1 MKNRKPGSRI
11 IGGIFKGTNIP
22 FKPSKELRPTE
33 NRTRETLFNWLMLD
47 IADAVCLDMFSGTG
61 ALGFEALSRGAK
73 EVVFIEKSK
82 LLCESISKVIH
93 KLSLENR
100 TTVINSDSIKYSYK
114 DMESKFN
121 VLFLDPPFRKS
132 LLHSAYTTC
141 LIKNILKEDALIYV
155 ESETGN
161 AYEFDK
167 WKEIKSSK
175 AGQTQFSLFT
185 NEVKEHLIEENS
197 SFPFLRSA
205 ISRVG
210 FDLKAIPY
218 SRNERFAGKS
228 NYNFY
233 SMLKFAV
240 AGILA
245 STTLPLRFPIYFFP
259 FWLGISTFLLLG
271 SINNELLWKYF
282 IFFSII
288 YLVLILSFISI
299 YLARIYKNGL
309 MRANAYL
316 IKISQK
322 FNNN

>member
-1 MKNRKPGSRI
+1 MKKIAI
-11 IGGIFKGTNIP
+11 ICPLYNEEKSLPIFIEEIKNVEKKISD
-22 FKPSKELRPTE
+22 KYE
-33 NRTRETLFNWLMLD
+33 LD
-47 IADAVCLDMFSGTG
+47 IVFSNNASTDRTLSMLEELSNKYKNIYYYTLSKNFGYQNSLSFALKNTTG
-61 ALGFEALSRGAK
+61 DL
-73 EVVFIEKSK
+73 FI
-82 LLCESISKVIH
+82 IID
-93 KLSLENR
+93 
-100 TTVINSDSIKYSYK
+100 SDG
-114 DMESKFN
+114 E
-121 VLFLDPPFRKS
+121 DPPSMILDFLKKYEEGNDIVYGERVNRPEGFI
-132 LLHSAYTTC
+132 
-141 LIKNILKEDALIYV
+141 IKKMRNLFYRVLKFFSDDEIILNMAE
-155 ESETGN
+155 
-161 AYEFDK
+161 
-167 WKEIKSSK
+167 
-175 AGQTQFSLFT
+175 FSLFT

-233 SMLKFAV
+233 TMLKFAV

-316 IKISQK
+316 VGKKSKIQK
-322 FNNN
+322 GS

>member
-1 MKNRKPGSRI
+1 MKKIAI
-11 IGGIFKGTNIP
+11 ICPLYNEEKSLPIFIEEIKKVEKKISDNY
-22 FKPSKELRPTE
+22 E
-33 NRTRETLFNWLMLD
+33 LD
-47 IADAVCLDMFSGTG
+47 IVFSNNASTDRTLSMLEELSNKYKNIYYYTLSKNFGYQNSLSFALKNTTG
-61 ALGFEALSRGAK
+61 DL
-73 EVVFIEKSK
+73 FI
-82 LLCESISKVIH
+82 IID
-93 KLSLENR
+93 
-100 TTVINSDSIKYSYK
+100 SDG
-114 DMESKFN
+114 E
-121 VLFLDPPFRKS
+121 DPPSMILDFLKKYEEGNDIVYGERVNRPEGFI
-132 LLHSAYTTC
+132 
-141 LIKNILKEDALIYV
+141 IKKMRNLFYRVLKFFSDDEIILNMAE
-155 ESETGN
+155 
-161 AYEFDK
+161 
-167 WKEIKSSK
+167 
-175 AGQTQFSLFT
+175 FSLFT

-316 IKISQK
+316 VGKKSKVQK
-322 FNNN
+322 GS

>member
-1 MKNRKPGSRI
+1 MKKIAI
-11 IGGIFKGTNIP
+11 ICPLYN
-22 FKPSKELRPTE
+22 EE
-33 NRTRETLFNWLMLD
+33 
-47 IADAVCLDMFSGTG
+47 
-61 ALGFEALSRGAK
+61 
-73 EVVFIEKSK
+73 
-82 LLCESISKVIH
+82 
-93 KLSLENR
+93 
-100 TTVINSDSIKYSYK
+100 
-114 DMESKFN
+114 
-121 VLFLDPPFRKS
+121 KS
-132 LLHSAYTTC
+132 LLIFIEEIKKVEKKISDNYELDIVFSNNASTDRTLSMLEELSNKY
-141 LIKNILKEDALIYV
+141 KNIYYYTLSKNFGYQNSLSFALKNTTGDLFIIIDSDGEDPPSMILDFLKKY
-155 ESETGN
+155 EEGN
-161 AYEFDK
+161 DIVYGERVNRPEGFIIKKMRNLFYRVLKFFSDD
-167 WKEIKSSK
+167 EIILNM
-175 AGQTQFSLFT
+175 AEFSLFT

-218 SRNERFAGKS
+218 PRNERFAGKS

-233 SMLKFAV
+233 TMLKFAV

-271 SINNELLWKYF
+271 STNNELLWKYF

-316 IKISQK
+316 VGKKSKVQK
-322 FNNN
+322 GN

>member
-167 WKEIKSSK
+167 WKEIKSTK

-185 NEVKEHLIEENS
+185 NE
-197 SFPFLRSA
+197 A
-205 ISRVG
+205 
-210 FDLKAIPY
+210 
-218 SRNERFAGKS
+218 
-228 NYNFY
+228 
-233 SMLKFAV
+233 
-240 AGILA
+240 
-245 STTLPLRFPIYFFP
+245 
-259 FWLGISTFLLLG
+259 
-271 SINNELLWKYF
+271 
-282 IFFSII
+282 
-288 YLVLILSFISI
+288 
-299 YLARIYKNGL
+299 
-309 MRANAYL
+309 
-316 IKISQK
+316 
-322 FNNN
+322 

>member
-1 MKNRKPGSRI
+1 MKKIAI
-11 IGGIFKGTNIP
+11 ICPLYNEEKSLPIFIEEIKKVEKKISANY
-22 FKPSKELRPTE
+22 E
-33 NRTRETLFNWLMLD
+33 LD
-47 IADAVCLDMFSGTG
+47 IVFSNNASTDRTLSMLEELSNKYKNIYYYTLSKNFGYQNSLNFALKNTTG
-61 ALGFEALSRGAK
+61 DL
-73 EVVFIEKSK
+73 FI
-82 LLCESISKVIH
+82 IID
-93 KLSLENR
+93 
-100 TTVINSDSIKYSYK
+100 SDG
-114 DMESKFN
+114 E
-121 VLFLDPPFRKS
+121 DPPSMILDFLKKYEEGNDIVYGERVNRPEGFI
-132 LLHSAYTTC
+132 
-141 LIKNILKEDALIYV
+141 IKKMRNLFYRVLKFFSDDEIILNMAE
-155 ESETGN
+155 
-161 AYEFDK
+161 
-167 WKEIKSSK
+167 
-175 AGQTQFSLFT
+175 FSLFT

-233 SMLKFAV
+233 TMLKFAV

-316 IKISQK
+316 VGKKSKVQK
-322 FNNN
+322 GS

>member
-1 MKNRKPGSRI
+1 MKKIAI
-11 IGGIFKGTNIP
+11 ICPLYN
-22 FKPSKELRPTE
+22 EE
-33 NRTRETLFNWLMLD
+33 
-47 IADAVCLDMFSGTG
+47 
-61 ALGFEALSRGAK
+61 
-73 EVVFIEKSK
+73 
-82 LLCESISKVIH
+82 
-93 KLSLENR
+93 
-100 TTVINSDSIKYSYK
+100 
-114 DMESKFN
+114 
-121 VLFLDPPFRKS
+121 KS
-132 LLHSAYTTC
+132 LLIFIEEIKKVEKQISDKYELDIVFSNNASTDRTLSMLEELSNKY
-141 LIKNILKEDALIYV
+141 KNIYYYTLSKNFGYQNSLSFALKNTTGDLFIIIDSDGEDPPSMILDFLKKY
-155 ESETGN
+155 EEGN
-161 AYEFDK
+161 DIVYGERVNRPEGFIIKKMRNLFYRVLKFFSDD
-167 WKEIKSSK
+167 EIILNM
-175 AGQTQFSLFT
+175 AEFSLFT

-233 SMLKFAV
+233 TMLKFAV

-316 IKISQK
+316 VGKKSKVQK
-322 FNNN
+322 GG

>member
-1 MKNRKPGSRI
+1 MKKIAI
-11 IGGIFKGTNIP
+11 ICPLYN
-22 FKPSKELRPTE
+22 EE
-33 NRTRETLFNWLMLD
+33 
-47 IADAVCLDMFSGTG
+47 
-61 ALGFEALSRGAK
+61 
-73 EVVFIEKSK
+73 
-82 LLCESISKVIH
+82 
-93 KLSLENR
+93 
-100 TTVINSDSIKYSYK
+100 
-114 DMESKFN
+114 
-121 VLFLDPPFRKS
+121 KS
-132 LLHSAYTTC
+132 LLIFIEEIKKVEKKISDKYELDIVFSNNASTDRTLSMLEELSNKY
-141 LIKNILKEDALIYV
+141 KNIYYYTLSKNFGYQNSLSFALKNTTGDLFIIIDSDGEDPPSMILDFLKKY
-155 ESETGN
+155 EEGN
-161 AYEFDK
+161 DIVYGERVNRPEGFIIKKMRNLFYRVLKFFSDD
-167 WKEIKSSK
+167 EIILNM
-175 AGQTQFSLFT
+175 AEFSLFT

-233 SMLKFAV
+233 TMLKFAV

-316 IKISQK
+316 VGKKSKVQK
-322 FNNN
+322 GS

>member
-1 MKNRKPGSRI
+1 MKKIAI
-11 IGGIFKGTNIP
+11 ICPLYNEEKSLPIFIDEIKKVEQKISANY
-22 FKPSKELRPTE
+22 E
-33 NRTRETLFNWLMLD
+33 LD
-47 IADAVCLDMFSGTG
+47 IVFSNNASTDRTLSVLEELSNKYKNIYYYTLSKNFGYQNSLNFSLKNTTG
-61 ALGFEALSRGAK
+61 DL
-73 EVVFIEKSK
+73 FI
-82 LLCESISKVIH
+82 IID
-93 KLSLENR
+93 
-100 TTVINSDSIKYSYK
+100 SDG
-114 DMESKFN
+114 E
-121 VLFLDPPFRKS
+121 DPPSMILDFLKKYEEGNDIVYGERVNRPEGFI
-132 LLHSAYTTC
+132 
-141 LIKNILKEDALIYV
+141 IKKMRNLFYRVLKFFSDDEIILNMAE
-155 ESETGN
+155 
-161 AYEFDK
+161 
-167 WKEIKSSK
+167 
-175 AGQTQFSLFT
+175 FSLFT

-271 SINNELLWKYF
+271 STNNELLWKYF

-316 IKISQK
+316 VGKKSKVQK
-322 FNNN
+322 GS

>member
-1 MKNRKPGSRI
+1 MKKIAI
-11 IGGIFKGTNIP
+11 ICPLYN
-22 FKPSKELRPTE
+22 EE
-33 NRTRETLFNWLMLD
+33 
-47 IADAVCLDMFSGTG
+47 
-61 ALGFEALSRGAK
+61 
-73 EVVFIEKSK
+73 
-82 LLCESISKVIH
+82 
-93 KLSLENR
+93 
-100 TTVINSDSIKYSYK
+100 
-114 DMESKFN
+114 
-121 VLFLDPPFRKS
+121 KS
-132 LLHSAYTTC
+132 LLIFIEEIKKVEKQISDKYELDIVFSNNASTDRTLSMLDELSNKY
-141 LIKNILKEDALIYV
+141 KNIYYYTLSKNFGYQNSLSFALKNTTGDLFIIIDSDGEDPPSMILDFLKKY
-155 ESETGN
+155 EEGN
-161 AYEFDK
+161 DIVYGERVNRPEGFIIKKMRNLFYRVLKFFSDD
-167 WKEIKSSK
+167 EIILNM
-175 AGQTQFSLFT
+175 AEFSLFT

-233 SMLKFAV
+233 TMLKFAI

-316 IKISQK
+316 VGKKSKVQK
-322 FNNN
+322 GS

>member
-1 MKNRKPGSRI
+1 MKKIAI
-11 IGGIFKGTNIP
+11 ICPLYNEEKSLPIFIEEIKKVEKKISANY
-22 FKPSKELRPTE
+22 E
-33 NRTRETLFNWLMLD
+33 LD
-47 IADAVCLDMFSGTG
+47 IVFSNNASTDRTLSMLEELSNKYKNIYYYTLSKNFGYQNSLSFALKNTTG
-61 ALGFEALSRGAK
+61 DL
-73 EVVFIEKSK
+73 FI
-82 LLCESISKVIH
+82 IID
-93 KLSLENR
+93 
-100 TTVINSDSIKYSYK
+100 SDG
-114 DMESKFN
+114 E
-121 VLFLDPPFRKS
+121 DPPSMILDFLKKYEEGNDIVYGERVNRPEGFI
-132 LLHSAYTTC
+132 
-141 LIKNILKEDALIYV
+141 IKKMRNLFYRVLKFFSDDEIILNMAE
-155 ESETGN
+155 
-161 AYEFDK
+161 
-167 WKEIKSSK
+167 
-175 AGQTQFSLFT
+175 FSLFT

-233 SMLKFAV
+233 TMLKFAV

-282 IFFSII
+282 IFFSIV

-316 IKISQK
+316 VGKKSKVQK
-322 FNNN
+322 GS

>member
-1 MKNRKPGSRI
+1 MKKIAI
-11 IGGIFKGTNIP
+11 ICPLYNEEKSLPIFIEEIKKVEKKISANY
-22 FKPSKELRPTE
+22 E
-33 NRTRETLFNWLMLD
+33 LD
-47 IADAVCLDMFSGTG
+47 IVFSNNASTDRTLSMLEELSNKYKNIYYYTLSKNFGYQNSLSFALKNTTG
-61 ALGFEALSRGAK
+61 DLFT
-73 EVVFIEKSK
+73 I
-82 LLCESISKVIH
+82 ID
-93 KLSLENR
+93 
-100 TTVINSDSIKYSYK
+100 SDG
-114 DMESKFN
+114 E
-121 VLFLDPPFRKS
+121 DPPSMILDFLKKYEEGNDIVYGERVNRPEGFI
-132 LLHSAYTTC
+132 
-141 LIKNILKEDALIYV
+141 IKKMRNLFYRVLKFFSDDEIILNMAE
-155 ESETGN
+155 
-161 AYEFDK
+161 
-167 WKEIKSSK
+167 
-175 AGQTQFSLFT
+175 FSLFT

-210 FDLKAIPY
+210 FDIKAIPY

-233 SMLKFAV
+233 SMFKFAV

-271 SINNELLWKYF
+271 STNNELLWKYF

-316 IKISQK
+316 VGKKSKVQK
-322 FNNN
+322 GS

>member
-1 MKNRKPGSRI
+1 MKKIAI
-11 IGGIFKGTNIP
+11 ICPLYN
-22 FKPSKELRPTE
+22 EE
-33 NRTRETLFNWLMLD
+33 
-47 IADAVCLDMFSGTG
+47 
-61 ALGFEALSRGAK
+61 
-73 EVVFIEKSK
+73 
-82 LLCESISKVIH
+82 
-93 KLSLENR
+93 
-100 TTVINSDSIKYSYK
+100 
-114 DMESKFN
+114 
-121 VLFLDPPFRKS
+121 KS
-132 LLHSAYTTC
+132 LLIFIEEIKKVEKQISDKYELDIVFSNNASTDRTLSMLEELSNKY
-141 LIKNILKEDALIYV
+141 KNIYYYTLSKNFGYQNSLSFALKNTTGDLFIIIDSDGEDPPSMILDFLKKY
-155 ESETGN
+155 EEGN
-161 AYEFDK
+161 DIVYGERVNRPEGFIIKKMRNLFYRVLKFFSDD
-167 WKEIKSSK
+167 EIILNM
-175 AGQTQFSLFT
+175 AEFSLFT

-316 IKISQK
+316 VGKKSKVQK
-322 FNNN
+322 GS

>member
-1 MKNRKPGSRI
+1 MKKIAI
-11 IGGIFKGTNIP
+11 ICPLYN
-22 FKPSKELRPTE
+22 EE
-33 NRTRETLFNWLMLD
+33 
-47 IADAVCLDMFSGTG
+47 
-61 ALGFEALSRGAK
+61 
-73 EVVFIEKSK
+73 
-82 LLCESISKVIH
+82 
-93 KLSLENR
+93 
-100 TTVINSDSIKYSYK
+100 
-114 DMESKFN
+114 
-121 VLFLDPPFRKS
+121 KS
-132 LLHSAYTTC
+132 LLIFIEEIKKVEKQISDKYELDIVFSNNASTDRTLSMLEELSNKY
-141 LIKNILKEDALIYV
+141 KNIYYYTLSKNFGYQNSLSFALKNTTGDLFIIIDSDGEDPPSMILDFLKKY
-155 ESETGN
+155 EEGN
-161 AYEFDK
+161 DIVYGERVNRPEGFIIKKMRNLFYRVLKFFSDD
-167 WKEIKSSK
+167 EIILNM
-175 AGQTQFSLFT
+175 AEFSLFT

-233 SMLKFAV
+233 TMLKFAV

-316 IKISQK
+316 VGKKSKVQK
-322 FNNN
+322 GS

>member
-1 MKNRKPGSRI
+1 MKKIAI
-11 IGGIFKGTNIP
+11 ICPLYN
-22 FKPSKELRPTE
+22 EE
-33 NRTRETLFNWLMLD
+33 
-47 IADAVCLDMFSGTG
+47 
-61 ALGFEALSRGAK
+61 
-73 EVVFIEKSK
+73 
-82 LLCESISKVIH
+82 
-93 KLSLENR
+93 
-100 TTVINSDSIKYSYK
+100 
-114 DMESKFN
+114 
-121 VLFLDPPFRKS
+121 KS
-132 LLHSAYTTC
+132 LLIFIEEIKKVEKKISDKYELDIVFSNNASTDRTLSMLEELSNKY
-141 LIKNILKEDALIYV
+141 KNIYYYTLSKNFGYQNSLSFALKNTTGDLFIIIDSDGEDPPSMILDFLKKY
-155 ESETGN
+155 EEGN
-161 AYEFDK
+161 DIVYGERVNRPEGFIIKKMRNLFYRVLKFFSDDEIILNMAEF
-167 WKEIKSSK
+167 S
-175 AGQTQFSLFT
+175 FFT

-316 IKISQK
+316 VGKKSKVQK
-322 FNNN
+322 GS

>member
-1 MKNRKPGSRI
+1 MKKIAI
-11 IGGIFKGTNIP
+11 ICPLYNEEKSLPIFIEEIKKVEKKISTNY
-22 FKPSKELRPTE
+22 E
-33 NRTRETLFNWLMLD
+33 LD
-47 IADAVCLDMFSGTG
+47 IVFSNNASTDRTLSMLEELSNKYKNIYYYTLSKNFGYQNSLSFALKNTTG
-61 ALGFEALSRGAK
+61 DL
-73 EVVFIEKSK
+73 FI
-82 LLCESISKVIH
+82 IID
-93 KLSLENR
+93 
-100 TTVINSDSIKYSYK
+100 SDG
-114 DMESKFN
+114 E
-121 VLFLDPPFRKS
+121 DPPSMILDFLKKYEEGNDIVYGERVNRPEGFI
-132 LLHSAYTTC
+132 
-141 LIKNILKEDALIYV
+141 IKKMRNLFYRVLKFFSDDEIILNMAE
-155 ESETGN
+155 
-161 AYEFDK
+161 
-167 WKEIKSSK
+167 
-175 AGQTQFSLFT
+175 FSLFT

-316 IKISQK
+316 VGKKSKVQK
-322 FNNN
+322 GS

>member
-1 MKNRKPGSRI
+1 MKKIAI
-11 IGGIFKGTNIP
+11 ICPLYN
-22 FKPSKELRPTE
+22 EE
-33 NRTRETLFNWLMLD
+33 
-47 IADAVCLDMFSGTG
+47 
-61 ALGFEALSRGAK
+61 
-73 EVVFIEKSK
+73 
-82 LLCESISKVIH
+82 
-93 KLSLENR
+93 
-100 TTVINSDSIKYSYK
+100 
-114 DMESKFN
+114 
-121 VLFLDPPFRKS
+121 KS
-132 LLHSAYTTC
+132 LLIFIEEIKKVEKKISDKYELDIVFSNNASTDRTLSMLEELSNKY
-141 LIKNILKEDALIYV
+141 KNIYYYTLSKNFGYQNSLSFALKNTTGDLFIIIDSDGEDPPSMILDFLKKY
-155 ESETGN
+155 EEGN
-161 AYEFDK
+161 DIVYGERVNRPEGFIIKKMRNLFYRVLKFFSDD
-167 WKEIKSSK
+167 EIILNM
-175 AGQTQFSLFT
+175 AEFSLFT

-271 SINNELLWKYF
+271 STNNELLWKYF
-282 IFFSII
+282 IFFSIV

-316 IKISQK
+316 VGKKSKVQK
-322 FNNN
+322 GS

>member
-1 MKNRKPGSRI
+1 MKKIAI
-11 IGGIFKGTNIP
+11 ICPLYN
-22 FKPSKELRPTE
+22 EE
-33 NRTRETLFNWLMLD
+33 
-47 IADAVCLDMFSGTG
+47 
-61 ALGFEALSRGAK
+61 
-73 EVVFIEKSK
+73 
-82 LLCESISKVIH
+82 
-93 KLSLENR
+93 
-100 TTVINSDSIKYSYK
+100 
-114 DMESKFN
+114 
-121 VLFLDPPFRKS
+121 KS
-132 LLHSAYTTC
+132 LLIFIEEIKKVEKKISDKYELDIVFSNNASTDRTLSMLDELSNKY
-141 LIKNILKEDALIYV
+141 KNIYYYTLSKNFGYQNSLSFALKNTTGDLFIIIDSDGEDPPSMILDFLKKY
-155 ESETGN
+155 EEGN
-161 AYEFDK
+161 DIVYGERVNRPEGFIIKKMRNLFYRVLKFFSDDEIILNMAEF
-167 WKEIKSSK
+167 S
-175 AGQTQFSLFT
+175 FFT

-316 IKISQK
+316 VGKKSKVQK
-322 FNNN
+322 GS

>member
-1 MKNRKPGSRI
+1 MKKLTVICP
-11 IGGIFKGTNIP
+11 IFNEEQSLPFFIEEIKKIEEKISTNYQ
-22 FKPSKELRPTE
+22 
-33 NRTRETLFNWLMLD
+33 LD
-47 IADAVCLDMFSGTG
+47 IVFSNNSSTDNTLNLLEEISLKYNNIYYYTLSKNFGYQNSLNF
-61 ALGFEALSRGAK
+61 ALK
-73 EVVFIEKSK
+73 NT
-82 LLCESISKVIH
+82 ISDLFVIIDTDG
-93 KLSLENR
+93 E
-100 TTVINSDSIKYSYK
+100 
-114 DMESKFN
+114 
-121 VLFLDPPFRKS
+121 DPPSMILDFLKKYEEGNDIIYGERINRPES
-132 LLHSAYTTC
+132 FI
-141 LIKNILKEDALIYV
+141 IKKMRNLFYRVLKFFSDDEIILNMAE
-155 ESETGN
+155 
-161 AYEFDK
+161 
-167 WKEIKSSK
+167 
-175 AGQTQFSLFT
+175 FSLFT

-271 SINNELLWKYF
+271 STNNELLWKYF
-282 IFFSII
+282 IFFSTI
-288 YLVLILSFISI
+288 YLMLILSFVSI

-316 IKISQK
+316 VGKKSKVQK
-322 FNNN
+322 GS

>member
-1 MKNRKPGSRI
+1 MKKIAI
-11 IGGIFKGTNIP
+11 ICPLYN
-22 FKPSKELRPTE
+22 EE
-33 NRTRETLFNWLMLD
+33 
-47 IADAVCLDMFSGTG
+47 
-61 ALGFEALSRGAK
+61 
-73 EVVFIEKSK
+73 
-82 LLCESISKVIH
+82 
-93 KLSLENR
+93 
-100 TTVINSDSIKYSYK
+100 
-114 DMESKFN
+114 
-121 VLFLDPPFRKS
+121 KS
-132 LLHSAYTTC
+132 LLIFIEEIKKVEKKISDKYELDIVFSNNASTDRTLSMLEELSNKY
-141 LIKNILKEDALIYV
+141 KNIYYYTLSKNFGYQNSLSFALKNTTGDLFIIIDSDGEDPPSMILDFLKKY
-155 ESETGN
+155 EEGN
-161 AYEFDK
+161 DIVYGERVNRPEGFIIKKMRNLFYRVLKFFSDD
-167 WKEIKSSK
+167 EIILNM
-175 AGQTQFSLFT
+175 AEFSLFT

-233 SMLKFAV
+233 TMLKFAV

-271 SINNELLWKYF
+271 STNNELLWKYF

-316 IKISQK
+316 VGKKSKVQK
-322 FNNN
+322 GS

>member
-1 MKNRKPGSRI
+1 MKKIAI
-11 IGGIFKGTNIP
+11 ICPLYN
-22 FKPSKELRPTE
+22 EE
-33 NRTRETLFNWLMLD
+33 
-47 IADAVCLDMFSGTG
+47 
-61 ALGFEALSRGAK
+61 
-73 EVVFIEKSK
+73 
-82 LLCESISKVIH
+82 
-93 KLSLENR
+93 
-100 TTVINSDSIKYSYK
+100 
-114 DMESKFN
+114 
-121 VLFLDPPFRKS
+121 KS
-132 LLHSAYTTC
+132 LLIFIEEIKKVEKQISDKYELDIVFSNNASTDRTLSMLEELSNKY
-141 LIKNILKEDALIYV
+141 KNIYYYTLSKNFGYQNSLSFALKNTTGDLFIIIDSDGEDPPSMILDFLKKY
-155 ESETGN
+155 EEGN
-161 AYEFDK
+161 DIVYGERVNRPEGFIIKKMRNLFYRVLKFFSDD
-167 WKEIKSSK
+167 EIILNM
-175 AGQTQFSLFT
+175 AEFSLFT

-316 IKISQK
+316 VGKKSKIQK
-322 FNNN
+322 GS

>member
-1 MKNRKPGSRI
+1 MILDFLKKYEEGNDIVYGERVNRPEGFI
-11 IGGIFKGTNIP
+11 IKKMRN
-22 FKPSKELRPTE
+22 
-33 NRTRETLFNWLMLD
+33 LFYRVLKF
-47 IADAVCLDMFSGTG
+47 FSDD
-61 ALGFEALSRGAK
+61 E
-73 EVVFIEKSK
+73 I
-82 LLCESISKVIH
+82 
-93 KLSLENR
+93 
-100 TTVINSDSIKYSYK
+100 
-114 DMESKFN
+114 
-121 VLFLDPPFRKS
+121 
-132 LLHSAYTTC
+132 
-141 LIKNILKEDALIYV
+141 ILNMAE
-155 ESETGN
+155 
-161 AYEFDK
+161 
-167 WKEIKSSK
+167 
-175 AGQTQFSLFT
+175 FSLFT

-271 SINNELLWKYF
+271 STNNELLWKYF

-288 YLVLILSFISI
+288 YLVLILSFVSI

-316 IKISQK
+316 VGKKSKIQK
-322 FNNN
+322 GS

>member
-1 MKNRKPGSRI
+1 MKKIAI
-11 IGGIFKGTNIP
+11 ICPLYN
-22 FKPSKELRPTE
+22 EE
-33 NRTRETLFNWLMLD
+33 
-47 IADAVCLDMFSGTG
+47 
-61 ALGFEALSRGAK
+61 
-73 EVVFIEKSK
+73 
-82 LLCESISKVIH
+82 
-93 KLSLENR
+93 
-100 TTVINSDSIKYSYK
+100 
-114 DMESKFN
+114 
-121 VLFLDPPFRKS
+121 KS
-132 LLHSAYTTC
+132 LLIFIEEIKKVEKQISDKYELDIVFSNNASTDRTLSMLEELSNKY
-141 LIKNILKEDALIYV
+141 KNIYYYTLSKNFGYQNSLSFALKNTTGDLFIIIDSDGEDPPSMILDFLKKY
-155 ESETGN
+155 EEGN
-161 AYEFDK
+161 DIVYGERVNRPEGFIIKKMRNLFYRVLKFFSDD
-167 WKEIKSSK
+167 EIILNM
-175 AGQTQFSLFT
+175 AEFSLFT

-316 IKISQK
+316 VGKKSKVQK
-322 FNNN
+322 GN